1 MKYEIHLTSKDMFG
15 QDVVDNLLELGK
27 LGAVKK
33 EGTFAHMK
41 FPYTVY
47 LEVEAEEPPMPSAQ
61 IRVFDHKKKEVF
73 AKALEEQRK
82 EKEKAEQKEA
92 KKAESKASNFSVE
105 QEDKDDEDE
114 GEADNSLATNDQGEP
129 WTKEQ
134 LEDLEWSVFKK
145 VVATRKIKGR
155 DRVKMQR
162 QYLEAVEKESESQ

>member
-47 LEVEAEEPPMPSAQ
+47 LEVEADEPPMPSAQ

-114 GEADNSLATNDQGEP
+114 EADNSLATNDQGKP

-134 LEDLEWSVFKK
+134 LDDLEWSVFKK
-145 VVATRKIKGR
+145 VVATQKVKGR
-155 DRVKMQR
+155 DRVKMTR
-162 QYLEAVEKESESQ
+162 QYLEAVEKEAESQ

>member
-47 LEVEAEEPPMPSAQ
+47 LEVEADEPPMPSAQ

-114 GEADNSLATNDQGEP
+114 ADNSLATNDQGEP

-134 LEDLEWSVFKK
+134 LEDLDWNTFKK
-145 VVATRKIKGR
+145 ALKQSQGITGR
-155 DRVKMQR
+155 NRPQMLK
-162 QYLEAVEKESESQ
+162 QYLDKVAESQ